1 MFWFRNMAFWPSCR
15 HCSRWRLEKTKAL
28 ELSYFVGMRDVS
40 KQQRRHTLL
49 PVRKMGAGV
58 RAYEEWHGPPAS
70 MGSRYSARS
79 NCSSTDLC
87 GSCRLAGMSRTV
99 EETNSRKPVRLICGK
114 RCGFIEHHLVTL
126 YCTRTSNAGKAT
138 QLHKS

>member
-1 MFWFRNMAFWPSCR
+1 MAFWPSCR

-58 RAYEEWHGPPAS
+58 RASEERHGPLAS
-70 MGSRYSARS
+70 TGSRYSARS
-79 NCSSTDLC
+79 NSSSTDLC
-87 GSCRLAGMSRTV
+87 GSCGLAGISREVHETHMSRTV
-99 EETNSRKPVRLICGK
+99 EETNSHKPARLICGK
-114 RCGFIEHHLVTL
+114 RCGFVAVRNPPRLQ
-126 YCTRTSNAGKAT
+126 G
-138 QLHKS
+138 